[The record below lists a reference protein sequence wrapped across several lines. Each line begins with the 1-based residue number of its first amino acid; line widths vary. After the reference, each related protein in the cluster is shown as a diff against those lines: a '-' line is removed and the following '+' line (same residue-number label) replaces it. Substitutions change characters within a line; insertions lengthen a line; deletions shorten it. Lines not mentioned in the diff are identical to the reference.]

1 MHGLLA
7 TVSRIFSHTV
17 TEQSHSGQRG
27 CCVPLA
33 SRSGVVPAGY
43 NLSGLLVN
51 VLLCPV
57 VDIVRLF
64 GEPFQDFLFGF
75 LRVPFV
81 AEPANVCC
89 VQHLAG
95 NRHIRH
101 RPLCFSGHAVP
112 AWRPFHQSGSHRNC
126 GESGPGS
133 PRQWRCAHP
142 NLDGA
147 VHTSPPARTV
157 CRRSWL
163 PYCTGPQLLPTD
175 CRIPEASGT
184 GSAIRPES
192 ADHISGTF

>member
-81 AEPANVCC
+81 AEPANIF
-89 VQHLAG
+89 AD
-95 NRHIRH
+95 R
-101 RPLCFSGHAVP
+101 AV
-112 AWRPFHQSGSHRNC
+112 G
-126 GESGPGS
+126 
-133 PRQWRCAHP
+133 
-142 NLDGA
+142 
-147 VHTSPPARTV
+147 
-157 CRRSWL
+157 
-163 PYCTGPQLLPTD
+163 
-175 CRIPEASGT
+175 
-184 GSAIRPES
+184 
-192 ADHISGTF
+192 

>member
-1 MHGLLA
+1 MSCSVQWWISSGSSENRFRISCLAFSVFRLLRNQQTYVVSSIWRVIVISDTGL
-7 TVSRIFSHTV
+7 S
-17 TEQSHSGQRG
+17 
-27 CCVPLA
+27 A
-33 SRSGVVPAGY
+33 SQAM
-43 NLSGLLVN
+43 
-51 VLLCPV
+51 
-57 VDIVRLF
+57 
-64 GEPFQDFLFGF
+64 
-75 LRVPFV
+75 
-81 AEPANVCC
+81 
-89 VQHLAG
+89 
-95 NRHIRH
+95 
-101 RPLCFSGHAVP
+101 
-112 AWRPFHQSGSHRNC
+112 PFHQSGSHRNC

-163 PYCTGPQLLPTD
+163 PYCTGPQLLPAS

>member
-1 MHGLLA
+1 MSCSVQWWISSGSSENRFRISCLAFSVFRLLRNQQ
-7 TVSRIFSHTV
+7 TYVVSSIWRV
-17 TEQSHSGQRG
+17 
-27 CCVPLA
+27 
-33 SRSGVVPAGY
+33 
-43 NLSGLLVN
+43 
-51 VLLCPV
+51 
-57 VDIVRLF
+57 IVISDT
-64 GEPFQDFLFGF
+64 G
-75 LRVPFV
+75 
-81 AEPANVCC
+81 
-89 VQHLAG
+89 
-95 NRHIRH
+95 
-101 RPLCFSGHAVP
+101 LCFSGHAVP

-163 PYCTGPQLLPTD
+163 PYCTGPQLLPAD
-175 CRIPEASGT
+175 YRIPEASGT

>member
-1 MHGLLA
+1 M
-7 TVSRIFSHTV
+7 
-17 TEQSHSGQRG
+17 
-27 CCVPLA
+27 
-33 SRSGVVPAGY
+33 
-43 NLSGLLVN
+43 
-51 VLLCPV
+51 

-112 AWRPFHQSGSHRNC
+112 AWRPCHQSGSHRNC

-163 PYCTGPQLLPTD
+163 PYCTGPQLLPAD
-175 CRIPEASGT
+175 YRIPEASGT